1 MINCIYISVVTM
13 NDEKMLEFHW
23 DYFLLLNRIV
33 DFFFFIQH
41 CISQHSLCC
50 GGGCLEKVV
59 IQKQCI

>member
-1 MINCIYISVVTM
+1 M

-23 DYFLLLNRIV
+23 DYFLPLNRIV
-33 DFFFFIQH
+33 DFFFIQH
-41 CISQHSLCC
+41 CIFQHSLCC